1 MNFPGVKKAVL
12 ALVLILSAA
21 PVFASDFDRLCDA
34 FGQIYGPGLEN
45 RVYSLKNLSVEYID
59 LQMDFDSGQ
68 FVLFEP
74 VVLDSTAVYFGGFF
88 SGVVHVKFRPAVDLE
103 RNQMRRFFGEEAID
117 KTYENVTLL
126 FGEGLYNEIIKH
138 IQPTDDTLSDRD
150 KNNSQKDLW
159 WLTKDE
165 NQYYAFWTLRSLTD
179 PAGSRFL
186 TANFSTGGSHR
197 IFYIYNPFER
207 EEVRL
212 LKHYWYW
219 HSGGEFMETVC
230 SYSVYADDSHTGI
243 NGVAKPNVKI
253 NHYKIDASVNSKDS
267 LNAVVD
273 MTCEVLA
280 PSLRMLDF
288 YLHPDFRVDGVIDMN
303 GGRLAFQRYKKN
315 DNKSRPLYVLLEREY
330 HAGDILN
337 LRFYYRGIPSKK
349 FEGRLYVTPGANW
362 YPTTFYGDRASF
374 DMVFH
379 TPKNLK
385 LAAPGNLIDSRTA
398 GDTLITQW
406 KVDVPARNI
415 SFSMG
420 LMNKYEYRNE
430 GLPLIEIYF
439 DDELHK
445 DIARSLS
452 EAINPEGSS
461 LQEYVSEDIINAM
474 KLFTD
479 YFGPYSYGPMRIS
492 EIMAMHG
499 EAFPGFIHLGV
510 PGWFKGDED
519 GYVSASRAHETAHQ
533 WWGVSVDYETYH
545 DQWLSEGF
553 AEYCGLMYVQAGF
566 GNEKFLKQLREYR
579 DNIFSLR
586 KYLLGSGSTSG
597 AIAMGYRTLST
608 ETPED
613 YGPIIYE
620 KAAFCLHMLRNMMI
634 DLKTMK
640 EDTFFRMMSEFYQT
654 YRGRSVTT
662 ADFKRITDKYFGMDM
677 SWFFDQWI
685 YGNELPTYSLTYRFE
700 KDDRGKYIAVCNVK
714 TEGVGEHFKMFVPLE
729 IETEKDVKAYVRVL
743 IEGTDFTF
751 TLPGLPK
758 IPRSIRLNPFESVL
772 AKVSQ

>member
-12 ALVLILSAA
+12 ALVLILSTAS
-21 PVFASDFDRLCDA
+21 VFASDFDRLCDA
-34 FGQIYGPGLEN
+34 FGQIYGPSLEN

-68 FVLFEP
+68 FVLFGP
-74 VVLDSTAVYFGGFF
+74 VVPDSTTKYFGGFF

-103 RNQMRRFFGEEAID
+103 RKQMRRFFEEEEID
-117 KTYENVTLL
+117 RTYENVTLL
-126 FGEGLYNEIIKH
+126 FGEGLYNVIIEH
-138 IQPTDDTLSDRD
+138 IQPTADTLSDRD

-165 NQYYAFWTLRSLTD
+165 NQYYAFWTLKSLID
-179 PAGSRFL
+179 PAGSQFL
-186 TANFSTGGSHR
+186 TAGFSSDGSDR

-219 HSGGEFMETVC
+219 HTGGEFMETVC
-230 SYSVYADDSHTGI
+230 SYSVYADDSHAGI
-243 NGVAKPNVKI
+243 NGVAKPDIKI
-253 NHYKIDASVNSKDS
+253 NHYDIDAVINSRDS
-267 LNAVVD
+267 LIAVVD
-273 MTCEVLA
+273 MTCEMLA
-280 PSLRMLDF
+280 PSSQMLEF
-288 YLHPDFRVDGVIDMN
+288 FLHPDLWIDGVIDMN
-303 GGRLAFQRYKKN
+303 GGKLAFQRYKKN

-330 HAGDILN
+330 HAGDTLN

-349 FEGRLYVTPGANW
+349 YEGRLYVTPGANW
-362 YPTTFYGDRASF
+362 YPTTYYGNRASF

-379 TPKNLK
+379 TPKSLK
-385 LAAPGNLIDSRTA
+385 LTAPGSQLDSRIS
-398 GDTLITQW
+398 GDTLISQW
-406 KVDVPARNI
+406 RVDIPARNI
-415 SFSMG
+415 SFSLG
-420 LMNKYEYRNE
+420 LMNKYEYRTE
-430 GLPLIEIYF
+430 GLPLVEIYF

-445 DIARSLS
+445 DIARNLS
-452 EAINPEGSS
+452 KVINPEGTG
-461 LQEYVSEDIINAM
+461 LQEYVSEDIINAI

-479 YFGPYSYGPMRIS
+479 YFGPYPYGPMRIS
-492 EIMAMHG
+492 ETMAMHG

-510 PGWFKGDED
+510 SGWFKGDED

-566 GNEKFLKQLREYR
+566 GNEKFLKQLRDYR

-586 KYLLGSGSTSG
+586 KYLLGSGGESG
-597 AIAMGYRTLST
+597 SIAMGYRTLSA

-613 YGPIIYE
+613 YGPIVYE
-620 KAAFCLHMLRNMMI
+620 KAAFCLHMLRNMLI

-640 EDTFFRMMSEFYQT
+640 EDAFFSMMSEFYQT
-654 YRGRSVTT
+654 FRGRSVST
-662 ADFKRITDKYFGMDM
+662 ADFKKITDKYFGMDM
-677 SWFFDQWI
+677 SWFFEEWI
-685 YGNELPTYSLTYRFE
+685 YGSELPTYSLTYRFE

-714 TEGVGEHFKMFVPLE
+714 TEGVGENFKMFVPLE

-772 AKVSQ
+772 AKVN